1 MLGKTIK
8 ARIRQ
13 GRIEPVE
20 PVELPAEGTEVVVT
34 LEEAG
39 AADEWFRELHAI
51 FAPIREEL
59 SAESEETIDRRIARA
74 VKAVRA
80 RKRGEA

>member
-1 MLGKTIK
+1 MVGKTIK

-34 LEEAG
+34 LEEA
-39 AADEWFRELHAI
+39 AAANEWFRDLHAM
-51 FAPIREEL
+51 FAPVRGEPGR
-59 SAESEETIDRRIARA
+59 ESEVAIDERIAQA
-74 VKAVRA
+74 VKASRA
-80 RKRGEA
+80 RKRGQA

>member
-39 AADEWFRELHAI
+39 VPNEWFRELHAM

-59 SAESEETIDRRIARA
+59 SVESEETIDGRIARA
-74 VKAVRA
+74 VKASRA
-80 RKRGEA
+80 RKRGQA

>member
-8 ARIRQ
+8 ARIHQ

-20 PVELPAEGTEVVVT
+20 PVDPVEGTEVVVT
-34 LEEAG
+34 LEEPG
-39 AADEWFRELHAI
+39 AASRWFRDLHAM
-51 FAPIREEL
+51 FAPVREEL
-59 SAESEETIDRRIARA
+59 GATPEEVVDERVARA
-74 VKAVRA
+74 VKTSRA

>member
-39 AADEWFRELHAI
+39 AANEWFRELHAM
-51 FAPIREEL
+51 FAPMREGL
-59 SAESEETIDRRIARA
+59 GSESEEAIDERIARA
-74 VKAVRA
+74 VKASRA
-80 RKRGEA
+80 RKRGQA

>member
-8 ARIRQ
+8 ARIHH

-34 LEEAG
+34 VEEAG
-39 AADEWFRELHAI
+39 AANEWFRELHAM
-51 FAPIREEL
+51 FAPIRKEL
-59 SAESEETIDRRIARA
+59 GSESEDALDERIARA
-74 VKAVRA
+74 VKTVRA
-80 RKRGEA
+80 RKRGKA